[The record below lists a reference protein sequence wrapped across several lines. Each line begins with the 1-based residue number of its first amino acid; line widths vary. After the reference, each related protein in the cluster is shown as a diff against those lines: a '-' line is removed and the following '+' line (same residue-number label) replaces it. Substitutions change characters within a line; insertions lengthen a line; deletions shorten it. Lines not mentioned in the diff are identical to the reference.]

1 MPSHRDQIFADQTVR
16 NPSTRLQDLL
26 AQLSSYRVDVVIYIV
41 EDGNDF
47 ARIQNWLQSHYITA
61 LIKNSE
67 FS

>member
-41 EDGNDF
+41 EDCKF
-47 ARIQNWLQSHYITA
+47 SLVMILQEYKIG
-61 LIKNSE
+61 
-67 FS
+67 